1 MHRSSFSPITLL
13 LVLAAL
19 VAAPPLS
26 AAPQPPDAPAPWLH
40 LSGEASGTLAPEDL
54 GFFNDT
60 SYEHNALRLLR
71 VGLRAAVRPGGRLS
85 LLAEVRSENGD
96 EPRVYSLLVRARPRG
111 GWPLDVQAGLIPPV
125 FGAHSRDQYGQST
138 PFLATPIAYQY
149 LTTLRADSV
158 PAAASDL
165 LRVRGGGWLVRHS
178 LGAPTLQAGLPL
190 VESQRYDAG
199 VQARYRGD
207 VLEAAVAVSRGPL
220 CRPGWRDEDHGA
232 QISSRVAWRPHP
244 ALILGASQARGEWL
258 SSDVQDLLRPY
269 GPAPARQ
276 TAWGA
281 DAEVSRGYWL
291 ARAEVVWSTWSGLPV
306 GAGGLRE
313 PVEARAFTVE
323 SRWRAAAGL
332 TAGLRGEHLGFSRLD
347 GGTGTSQS
355 WDAPVTRLEAG
366 VAYSPVR
373 HLIVKG
379 GYQRN
384 WRDGGRVRRSGLW
397 VGQVTAWF

>member
-1 MHRSSFSPITLL
+1 MHRPSLSPITLL
-13 LVLAAL
+13 LVLAAP
-19 VAAPPLS
+19 AAAEHLS
-26 AAPQPPDAPAPWLH
+26 ADPQPQGAHAPWMH

-96 EPRVYSLLVRARPRG
+96 APRVYSLLVRARPRG
-111 GWPLDVQAGLIPPV
+111 ALPLDVQAGLIPPV
-125 FGAHSRDQYGQST
+125 FGAHSQQRYGQST

-158 PAAASDL
+158 PAAAADL
-165 LRVRGGGWLVRHS
+165 LRVRGSGWLVRHT
-178 LGAPTLQAGLPL
+178 LGASTLAAGLPL

-199 VQARYRGD
+199 VQARYHGD
-207 VLEAAVAVSRGPL
+207 AVQAAVAVSRGPL
-220 CRPGWRDEDHGA
+220 CRPGWRDDGHSA
-232 QISSRVAWRPHP
+232 QVSSRVSWRPHP

-258 SSDVQDLLRPY
+258 SSEVQDLLRPY

-291 ARAEVVWSTWSGLPV
+291 TRVEVVWSAWSGLPV
-306 GAGGLRE
+306 GARGARE
-313 PVEARAFTVE
+313 PVAARAVTLE

-332 TAGLRGEHLGFSRLD
+332 TAGLRGERLGFSRLR
-347 GGTGTSQS
+347 GETGSTQP
-355 WDAPVTRLEAG
+355 WDAPVTRIEAG

-373 HLIVKG
+373 HLTVKG

-397 VGQVTAWF
+397 AGQVVAWF